1 MRALI
6 LYTVLVVIGTVIAA
20 LIGLFAEREITGTGG
35 VVVFLVL
42 FFANFYVSWM
52 ITKAVVER
60 TLKTTAPGEGTPSA

>member
-6 LYTVLVVIGTVIAA
+6 LYAVLVVIGTVIAA

-60 TLKTTAPGEGTPSA
+60 TLKTAAPDEAAPSA

>member
-6 LYTVLVVIGTVIAA
+6 LYTVLVVIGTVIAVF
-20 LIGLFAEREITGTGG
+20 IGLFVEPQITEAGS

-42 FFANFYVSWM
+42 LFANFYVSWM

-60 TLKTTAPGEGTPSA
+60 TLKPSAADDAAPSA